1 MPSNRRPPSE
11 ARKAFG
17 ERVRARRRAL
27 NLTLE
32 DLAERADLNWS
43 YIAQVERGIR
53 NVSIDNMAALAD
65 GLNVELRDLL

>member
-1 MPSNRRPPSE
+1 MPSSRRPPSE

-17 ERVRARRRAL
+17 ERVRARQRAL

>member
-1 MPSNRRPPSE
+1 MPTSRRLPSE
-11 ARKAFG
+11 ARKTFG
-17 ERVRARRRAL
+17 VRVRARRHAL